1 MRYRTS
7 ISIDSKDISMRLG
20 TVMTKGLPSD
30 YVVASIDASGM
41 MEVSVY
47 AMSMSDLACKVEALM
62 LMMRS
67 SGYHGLVIKD
77 LVYETDKEEGK

>member
-7 ISIDSKDISMRLG
+7 ISIDSNDISMRLG

-30 YVVASIDASGM
+30 YVVASIDASGV

-47 AMSMSDLACKVEALM
+47 AMSMSDLACKVEALI
-62 LMMRS
+62 LMMRN

-77 LVYETDKEEGK
+77 MVYEDKEEGK

>member
-47 AMSMSDLACKVEALM
+47 AMSMPDLACKVEALM

-67 SGYHGLVIKD
+67 SGYHGLVVKD
-77 LVYETDKEEGK
+77 MVYEDKEEGK

>member
-47 AMSMSDLACKVEALM
+47 AMSMPDLACKVEALM
-62 LMMRS
+62 LMMRN
-67 SGYHGLVIKD
+67 SGYHGLVVKD
-77 LVYETDKEEGK
+77 MVYEDKEEGK

>member
-47 AMSMSDLACKVEALM
+47 AMSMPDLACKVEALI
-62 LMMRS
+62 LMMRN
-67 SGYHGLVIKD
+67 SGYHGLVVKD
-77 LVYETDKEEGK
+77 MVYEDKEEGK

>member
-1 MRYRTS
+1 
-7 ISIDSKDISMRLG
+7 MRLG

-47 AMSMSDLACKVEALM
+47 AMSMPDLACKVEALM

-67 SGYHGLVIKD
+67 SGYHGLVVKD
-77 LVYETDKEEGK
+77 MVYEDKEEGK

>member
-30 YVVASIDASGM
+30 YVASSIYASGM

-47 AMSMSDLACKVEALM
+47 AMSMSDLACKVEALI
-62 LMMRS
+62 LMMRN

-77 LVYETDKEEGK
+77 MVYETDKEEGK

>member
-1 MRYRTS
+1 
-7 ISIDSKDISMRLG
+7 MRLG

-41 MEVSVY
+41 MEVSVS
-47 AMSMSDLACKVEALM
+47 AMSMPDLACKVEALM

-67 SGYHGLVIKD
+67 SGYHGLVVKD
-77 LVYETDKEEGK
+77 MVYEDKEEGK